1 MVVVVVAC
9 CVTKNSSLPELPP
22 PTPNVHGWMGC
33 WEMKYYYLSSC
44 SKDQRGALLVE
55 RVETTTTTPWRASIL
70 SSIAVSRPP
79 VPGCCV
85 RSIDNDRWEY
95 VYLFASLV
103 FFFRQWM
110 VTITLATTI
119 TSLSVSLAT
128 SASMC
133 PGKGVDTEC
142 DIDIYILPARCG
154 WVLVE
159 KSVRHVLT
167 NYP

>member
-9 CVTKNSSLPELPP
+9 CATKNSSLPELPP

-55 RVETTTTTPWRASIL
+55 RVETTTTTTTPWRASIL

-95 VYLFASLV
+95 VYLFAIV
-103 FFFRQWM
+103 VFFRQWM

-133 PGKGVDTEC
+133 PGARESILNVISIYIFFLQGVDEC
-142 DIDIYILPARCG
+142 WWRR
-154 WVLVE
+154 V
-159 KSVRHVLT
+159 
-167 NYP
+167 